1 MFAAVVEGTC
11 DWLFSP
17 AIDKKGTWKEREVAE
32 CVCTTCCSLD
42 PYRDVE
48 ELWLSVVYV
57 A

>member
-17 AIDKKGTWKEREVAE
+17 AVDKKGTWKEREVAK

-48 ELWLSVVYV
+48 KLWLSVLYV